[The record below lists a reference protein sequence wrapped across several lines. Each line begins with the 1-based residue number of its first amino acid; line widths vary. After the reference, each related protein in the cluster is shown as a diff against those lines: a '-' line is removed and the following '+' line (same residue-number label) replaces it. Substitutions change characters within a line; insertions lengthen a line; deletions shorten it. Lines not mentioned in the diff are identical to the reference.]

1 MLKVSISVIIMT
13 TDIPNRKKYVVSSS
27 KEQIVFPKVEINK
40 DNKNDIEET
49 ICNFIRE
56 NYLLLSNNELMPQI
70 VSLHQPM
77 LCENEDE
84 LSVVYGC
91 VVPKEAQYN
100 PDKCF
105 WTEFELLDNEKNE
118 ESYLLMNAIKNLL

>member
-1 MLKVSISVIIMT
+1 VLKVSISVIIMT

-40 DNKNDIEET
+40 DNKNNIEET

-105 WTEFELLDNEKNE
+105 WTELELLDNENNE